1 MTSDYSAVRGRL
13 AGKRAVITGATGG
26 MGRAACRLFCE
37 AGAEVIG
44 SDLPGDGG
52 QALEAELRA
61 LGHAFTWH
69 AADVADP
76 QDVIGLAEAARRQWG
91 VVDILYNNAGIILGK
106 PLLQTTIEEWDRL
119 HAVNT
124 RATFLMIKAFTP
136 LMTSGKGSIVNVSSG
151 GGVRAL
157 PNMSAYSSSKAG
169 VLMLTKVAAIEFA
182 PGIRV
187 NAILP
192 GLVDT
197 NMPKNFFSGLPTDQQ
212 QGAWSSLSRSRPLQ
226 RAASPEEIVKLALFL
241 ASDEFS
247 YVTAAEYLIDGG
259 RSA

>member
-1 MTSDYSAVRGRL
+1 MCSSDL
-13 AGKRAVITGATGG
+13 TGG

-52 QALEAELRA
+52 KALEGELKA
-61 LGHAFTWH
+61 LGHSFAWH
-69 AADVADP
+69 AADVARP
-76 QDVIGLAEAARRQWG
+76 EDVTGLAEAARHQWG
-91 VVDILYNNAGIILGK
+91 VVDVLYNNAGIILGK
-106 PLLQTTIEEWDRL
+106 PLLETSIEEWDRL
-119 HAVNT
+119 HDVNT
-124 RATFLMIKAFTP
+124 RAVFLMIKAFAP

-169 VLMLTKVAAIEFA
+169 VLMLTKVAAVELA

-197 NMPKNFFSGLPTDQQ
+197 RMPRNFFGGLPAGEQE
-212 QGAWSSLSRSRPLQ
+212 GAWNSLSRNRPLQ
-226 RAASPEEIVKLALFL
+226 RAALPEEIVNLALFL
-241 ASDEFS
+241 ASDEAS